1 MKPLPDCGVLW
12 VLALSALIIGLCSSC
27 VTTSDPEILAY
38 RTIGTVAHTV
48 DATMNGWGDWVRGG
62 KATAGDQAKVKTA
75 YQSFQSAMVAT
86 ESAVVAYRNGT
97 NKNMLEASIEVLQA
111 AANAVMT
118 MVSTTKGIR

>member
-1 MKPLPDCGVLW
+1 MKPLPDRGVLW
-12 VLALSALIIGLCSSC
+12 VLAFSAMIIGLCASC

-38 RTIGTVAHTV
+38 RSIGTVAHTV
-48 DATMNGWGDWVRGG
+48 DASMNGWGDWVRAG

-75 YQSFQSAMVAT
+75 YEGYQAAMVAT
-86 ESAVVAYRNGT
+86 ESAVVAYRNGADR
-97 NKNMLEASIEVLQA
+97 NALEASIEALKA